1 MQRVAQLERPVA
13 LDSTEDDLV
22 VTASANLLQSV
33 DTKASDSRTQKV
45 APLEGENMASYLK
58 RRDEEPAKSDLD
70 VMVSPAARLV
80 TTSSLSRFPSQRVNA
95 RYRDKVIDSNLQI
108 KQLDKRIRKEQAK
121 LERDVAR

>member
-13 LDSTEDDLV
+13 LDSTEDDPV

-45 APLEGENMASYLK
+45 APLEGEKMASYLK

-70 VMVSPAARLV
+70 EWFR
-80 TTSSLSRFPSQRVNA
+80 Q
-95 RYRDKVIDSNLQI
+95 
-108 KQLDKRIRKEQAK
+108 QLDWSRRHPFRGSLLKE
-121 LERDVAR
+121 